1 MSRFMGIKSW
11 AAPALLCLSS
21 LLLSSCN
28 SAFLNPFRGADP
40 LEFTR
45 ANSAMTLVNHR
56 VRPATTLIGKRSLTL
71 EDCRA
76 LALSNNLELQATRLE
91 ELSRRAIHYSNRT
104 RILPHFL
111 FTGDLSDRSALRFSY
126 SDVLGQEGL
135 PPRLGGAA
143 NTGVTSF
150 STGHERTTWYYA
162 LETRWSP
169 TDAALAYYVTR
180 SSMNDRMKAHFHK
193 ARVAQKLVEL
203 IDSTYF
209 RLIGL
214 QDCLPLAERLLALRN
229 DIRYKT
235 GQLLAKKLARIEDY
249 HRAEE
254 KALRADQML
263 SKLRLEIE
271 NRRNML
277 ASAMS
282 LSPDYRVD
290 GGFILAG
297 ALTKPQY
304 AADMSEM
311 EMIGVQR
318 RPEAYD
324 AGLKHFNSIND
335 VKRTVVKYFPKV
347 TGFWRYARD
356 KDKFLYDKDWR
367 EVGVSIYFDLVEW
380 LANVDEST
388 AARVTSDQTEREMGA
403 IALSIAG
410 QVRNA
415 ALKYFGA
422 MDELRGTQMS
432 VASFSRVLQAAE
444 ARHSMEDLEKL
455 AVDEAKGDLMD
466 AKIANIR
473 TLAEANAQLAELQ
486 SAMGTN
492 YDERMSHD

>member
-1 MSRFMGIKSW
+1 MSRFRGIKPW
-11 AAPALLCLSS
+11 ATPALLCLFSV
-21 LLLSSCN
+21 LLSSCN
-28 SAFLNPFRGADP
+28 SALLKPFRGVDP

-56 VRPATTLIGKRSLTL
+56 VRPVTTLIGKRSLTL

-76 LALSNNLELQATRLE
+76 LALSNNLELQAAHLE

-111 FTGDLSDRSALRFSY
+111 FTGDLSDRSALRYSY

-135 PPRLGGAA
+135 PPRLGGPA

-150 STGHERTTWYYA
+150 STGHERSTWTYA

-169 TDAALAYYVTR
+169 TDAALAYYVTK

-214 QDCLPLAERLLALRN
+214 QDCLPLVERLLALRN
-229 DIRYKT
+229 DVRYKT

-263 SKLRLEIE
+263 SKLRNEIE

-282 LSPDYRVD
+282 LSPDYGVD
-290 GGFILAG
+290 GGFIVAG

-304 AADMSEM
+304 TADMGEM
-311 EMIGVQR
+311 EMTGVQR

-335 VKRTVVKYFPKV
+335 VRRTVVKYFPKV
-347 TGFWRYARD
+347 TGFWRYGRD
-356 KDKFLYDKDWR
+356 KDKFLYDKDWK
-367 EVGVSIYFDLVEW
+367 EVGISIYFDLVEW
-380 LANVDEST
+380 WANVDEST

-410 QVRNA
+410 QVRTA
-415 ALKYFGA
+415 GSKI
-422 MDELRGTQMS
+422 LR
-432 VASFSRVLQAAE
+432 
-444 ARHSMEDLEKL
+444 
-455 AVDEAKGDLMD
+455 
-466 AKIANIR
+466 
-473 TLAEANAQLAELQ
+473 
-486 SAMGTN
+486 
-492 YDERMSHD
+492 SHG